1 MKTIAMTQNPSS
13 AAARIRRYALLAG
26 LVWTLLVGGSL
37 AWNIAY
43 IHRKTESAAQI
54 EAIASLNK
62 DIAFRNWAASYGGVY
77 VPPNDSTL
85 PNPYLANIPERDVST
100 ISGTSLTLINPAYM
114 LRLVQTQFTALY
126 GAKTR
131 ITSLKPLNPANAP
144 DAWEREA
151 LLALER
157 NVPSVSARATING
170 KPYLRTMVPLKTA
183 SGCLRCHAR
192 QGYNVGDVRGGIDV
206 AVPMDSYQAKANEE
220 AAMLSATYLLLW
232 LFGGGAI
239 SLIARHLDQRACE
252 REQTEQA
259 LQQARQDWK
268 EIFQAIGHP
277 VFISNPQHRI
287 VAANRAAL
295 RVTGLT
301 EEAMRA
307 ATCCKLFCHADA
319 CPKLQAVN
327 QCFEMETSA
336 LNGVYLLTCTPTFS
350 AQGELQN
357 IIHVATDMTA
367 RKRAEDELRKHR
379 EQLEELVEERTVEL
393 QAEIDSRAK
402 TEQWL
407 RESEIKYR
415 TLFESV
421 PVGIGIADFDGH
433 ILENNSALRALYGY
447 SKEEI
452 TYLNVRATYADPD
465 ERPRLL
471 RMLQQRGNGKMYDRE
486 VRLKRKNGEVFEALI
501 NIEQVRLAGRAFLLT
516 TVRDITVLKR
526 AEETLRRAK
535 DAADE
540 ANQAKSEFLA
550 NMSHEM
556 RTPLNGILGYTQL
569 LIKDRELPARVAHS
583 VETIHRSGE
592 HLLEL
597 INDILDLAK
606 IEARKIELASAPFDL
621 PAVAQMVVSMVRMRA
636 AQKNLVV
643 REEYAPDLPRM
654 VLGDETRLRQV
665 LFNLLGNAIK
675 FTERGEVTL
684 RVERRF
690 APFGQAAIRFE
701 VEDTGVGIPADQIEK
716 IFEPFYQAGAEKMKS
731 QGTGLGLTISKQIV
745 RLMRGDIFVASAD
758 GQGSRFW
765 FDLPLPEAA
774 VAAASPARLSE
785 IIGYTGAPRHLLIV
799 DDDPVNRMVLKDM
812 LAPLGFKVSEAENGQ
827 DALTQAAQ
835 SRPDLALMDIVMPE
849 MDGIEAISRI
859 KQTPELRQMII
870 VAFSANVMEDIQQQ
884 VRAAGGDDFLAKPI
898 QFETLLEKLAA
909 LLGVSWRYSSPSALP
924 PECGNAPSPVIC
936 PPESELQK
944 LIDAAQIGDIIEIR
958 GIVDALEAS
967 NQAYAPF
974 AAAIRQHA
982 KQFDIAKILQSAQ
995 EHVERLRTQNS

>member
-1 MKTIAMTQNPSS
+1 MKTNAMTQNAPD
-13 AAARIRRYALLAG
+13 AAARIRRYALLTG
-26 LVWTLLVGGSL
+26 LVWTLLIGGSL

-43 IHRKTESAAQI
+43 IHRKTESSAQI

-77 VPPNDSTL
+77 VPPNDRTP
-85 PNPYLANIPERDVST
+85 PNPYLADIPERDVST
-100 ISGTSLTLINPAYM
+100 TSGTSLTLINPAYM
-114 LRLVQTQFTALY
+114 LRLVQTQFTELY

-131 ITSLKPLNPANAP
+131 ITSLKPLNPVNAP
-144 DAWEREA
+144 DAWERDA

-157 NVPSVSARATING
+157 NLPSVSGRATING
-170 KPYLRTMVPLKTA
+170 KPYLRAMAPLKTA
-183 SGCLRCHAR
+183 PGCLRCHAR
-192 QGYNVGDVRGGIDV
+192 QGYKVGEVRGGIDV
-206 AVPMDSYQAKANEE
+206 AVPMDSYHAKANEE
-220 AAMLSATYLLLW
+220 AAMFSATYLLLW

-239 SLIARHLDQRACE
+239 GLIARHLEQRARE

-277 VFISNPQHRI
+277 VFISDPQHRI

-307 ATCCKLFCHADA
+307 ATCCKLLCHFAV
-319 CPKLQAVN
+319 CPNQQAAN
-327 QCFEMETSA
+327 QRFEMETSA

-367 RKRAEDELRKHR
+367 RKRAEDELEKHR
-379 EQLEELVEERTVEL
+379 EQLEELVEERTMEL
-393 QAEIDSRAK
+393 RAEIDSRTK

-421 PVGIGIADFDGH
+421 PVGIGIADFEGH
-433 ILENNSALRALYGY
+433 ILENNSALQALYGY
-447 SKEEI
+447 SKEEMAF
-452 TYLNVRATYADPD
+452 LNIRTTYADPD

-471 RMLQQRGNGKMYDRE
+471 RMLQQRGNGKMYGRE

-501 NIEQVRLAGRAFLLT
+501 NIEQVQLVGREFLLT

-535 DAADE
+535 DAADA

-621 PAVAQMVVSMVRMRA
+621 PAAAQMVVSMVRMRA

-643 REEYAPDLPRM
+643 REEYASGLPRI
-654 VLGDETRLRQV
+654 VRGDETRLRQV

-684 RVERRF
+684 RVERRLT
-690 APFGQAAIRFE
+690 PFGQAAIRFE
-701 VEDTGVGIPADQIEK
+701 VEDTGIGIPADQIDK

-745 RLMRGDIFVASAD
+745 RLMRGDIFVTSAA
-758 GQGSRFW
+758 GRGSRFW
-765 FDLPLPEAA
+765 FDLPLP
-774 VAAASPARLSE
+774 AAAAAAAPARPSE

-799 DDDPVNRMVLKDM
+799 DDDPVNRMLLKDM
-812 LAPLGFKVSEAENGQ
+812 LAPLGFNISEAENGQ

-849 MDGIEAISRI
+849 MGGIEAISRM
-859 KQTPELRQMII
+859 KQTPELRQTII

-909 LLGVSWRYSSPSALP
+909 LLGVSWRYLPPSALP
-924 PECGNAPSPVIC
+924 PEHSNAPSPVIC

-944 LIDAAQIGDIIEIR
+944 LIEAAQIGDIIEIR

-974 AAAIRQHA
+974 ASAIRQHA
-982 KQFDIAKILQSAQ
+982 KQFDIAKILQFVQ
-995 EHVERLRTQNS
+995 EHVERLHAQNS